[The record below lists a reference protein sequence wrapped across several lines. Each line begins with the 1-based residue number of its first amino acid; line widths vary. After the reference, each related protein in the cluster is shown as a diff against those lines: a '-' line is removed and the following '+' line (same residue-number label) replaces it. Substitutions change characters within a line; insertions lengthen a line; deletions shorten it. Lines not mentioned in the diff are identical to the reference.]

1 MKYWLVATYNL
12 NDIRKLESN
21 LSNQNFEYYLPKISI
36 KKINSAPKDEI
47 LFPGY
52 VFIYT
57 DMNKYSK
64 LKYTKG
70 LKDIIKFGTNISYLT
85 DNEIKSIR
93 IVEKLSKTEPVLQKI
108 EIGQE
113 ALIVKGSFKGTIVKI
128 CSLPHKKRVDVLM
141 NLLGSSRKV
150 SLTREDLLF

>member
-93 IVEKLSKTEPVLQKI
+93 IVEKLSKNEPVLQKI